1 MAMASE
7 PPMKKA
13 LLSNCAARR
22 PTRSAKLEANRAPI
36 MPLARIQLT
45 RSPRRKLVKYAGI
58 SAGAGEGEEEKA
70 CPGSC
75 CGYNWGGKVEEGV
88 QTEEWE
94 LWLLWL
100 LRLLLSRYEEAN
112 ARPDA
117 AGAGAGVVLLL
128 VGAGQNPVRSFSMK
142 SMAPP
147 MLAQAYPLA
156 KEPSAAVSATR
167 RSEQVSC
174 QLMPLSPL
182 RLFCLHA
189 SSPAVFAEHCQHLS
203 PVLCP

>member
-1 MAMASE
+1 
-7 PPMKKA
+7 
-13 LLSNCAARR
+13 
-22 PTRSAKLEANRAPI
+22 

-117 AGAGAGVVLLL
+117 PVPEGAGAGVVLLL
-128 VGAGQNPVRSFSMK
+128 AGAGQNPVRSFSMK

-167 RSEQVSC
+167 RSEQVSA
-174 QLMPLSPL
+174 MPPAW
-182 RLFCLHA
+182 RLC
-189 SSPAVFAEHCQHLS
+189 PTPS
-203 PVLCP
+203 PVTDASRAARRPGAVQDADRGVCIWRGGVETSRRREDA